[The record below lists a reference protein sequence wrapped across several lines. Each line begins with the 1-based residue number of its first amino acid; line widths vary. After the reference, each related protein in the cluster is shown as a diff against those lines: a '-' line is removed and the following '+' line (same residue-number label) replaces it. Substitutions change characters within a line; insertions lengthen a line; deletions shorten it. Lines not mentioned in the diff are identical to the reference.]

1 MKYRVVGADPATG
14 EPRQMEVE
22 ASSAGEAER
31 LGVEAGLVVE
41 QVMVARERATEVT
54 AVSVPPA
61 TRPREGSE
69 GVTPPATPTALPA
82 TQNPPEGASG
92 TDRTERDVWS
102 GGPSQWG
109 NFPAFAMG
117 VVLAFLVV
125 PAVYALIVL
134 LETRF
139 TRYELTT
146 QRLRTRQGV
155 LNKRVDEIELYRVR
169 DFTVEQSLWQRLVR
183 VGSVRLVT
191 SDRSHPEMLLCNIA
205 DHGALADRLRE
216 HTETMRRL
224 KRVRELDVE

>member
-14 EPRQMEVE
+14 ATREMEVE

-31 LGVEAGLVVE
+31 LGVEGGIVVE
-41 QVMVARERATEVT
+41 QVMVARDSPAPPKPSVETTPAAPAKPEAREERGGG
-54 AVSVPPA
+54 
-61 TRPREGSE
+61 EG
-69 GVTPPATPTALPA
+69 AAPTA
-82 TQNPPEGASG
+82 G
-92 TDRTERDVWS
+92 DRGEREVWR

-109 NFPAFAMG
+109 NAPVFLLGAL
-117 VVLAFLVV
+117 LAFLVV
-125 PAVYALIVL
+125 PIVYGVVVL

-155 LNKRVDEIELYRVR
+155 LNKRTDEIELYRVR
-169 DFTVEQSLWQRLVR
+169 DFTVEQSLWQRAVR
-183 VGSVRLVT
+183 LGSVRLVT
-191 SDRSHPEMLLCNIA
+191 SDRSHPEMVLKNVSG
-205 DHGALADRLRE
+205 HGALADLLRE